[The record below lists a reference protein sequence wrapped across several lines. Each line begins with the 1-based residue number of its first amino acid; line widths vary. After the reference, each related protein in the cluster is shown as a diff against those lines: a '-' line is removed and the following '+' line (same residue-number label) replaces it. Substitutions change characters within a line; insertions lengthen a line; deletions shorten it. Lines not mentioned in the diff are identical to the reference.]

1 MEIDSARNHYVK
13 QIERNDLSA
22 FVKEH
27 KVAEIVIASQKTEGV
42 HLLPAIIASVRVR

>member
-27 KVAEIVIASQKTEGV
+27 KVAEIVIASQNRV
-42 HLLPAIIASVRVR
+42 LPPFVPANYCIC